1 MRERFLQL
9 NMGMAP
15 PKTAEQFAQTVR
27 ADVGVWGKVIRAN
40 NISVD

>member
-15 PKTAEQFAQTVR
+15 ASSAAQFAQTVR
-27 ADVGVWGKVIRAN
+27 ADVGVWGKVIQAN
-40 NISVD
+40 HITVD